1 MRSEVMADC
10 IIADLPVG
18 VDAAKRLG
26 IVVQA
31 SYQLDEE
38 VEVLQQLCQLEIVNE
53 RVWRRLMLESLARV
67 RAINEVS
74 MACVDESRATSQELE
89 ARLRVLAM

>member
-1 MRSEVMADC
+1 MADC

-18 VDAAKRLG
+18 VDAAERLG
-26 IVVQA
+26 VVVQA

-38 VEVLQQLCQLEIVNE
+38 VEVLQQLCQLQNVNE
-53 RVWRRLMLESLARV
+53 RVWRRLMLQSLGRV

>member
-1 MRSEVMADC
+1 MADC

-18 VDAAKRLG
+18 VDVAERLG
-26 IVVQA
+26 VVVQA

-38 VEVLQQLCQLEIVNE
+38 VEVLQQLCQLQNVNE
-53 RVWRRLMLESLARV
+53 RVWRRLMLQSLGRV

>member
-1 MRSEVMADC
+1 MADC

-18 VDAAKRLG
+18 VDAAERLG

-38 VEVLQQLCQLEIVNE
+38 IEVLQQLCQLDNVNK
-53 RVWRRLMLESLARV
+53 RIWRRLMLESLARV
-67 RAINEVS
+67 RDQRGVHG
-74 MACVDESRATSQELE
+74 VRG
-89 ARLRVLAM
+89 

>member
-1 MRSEVMADC
+1 MADC

-53 RVWRRLMLESLARV
+53 RVWRRLMLQSLGRV

>member
-1 MRSEVMADC
+1 MADC

-18 VDAAKRLG
+18 VDAAERLG

-38 VEVLQQLCQLEIVNE
+38 IEVLQQLCQLDNVNK
-53 RVWRRLMLESLARV
+53 R
-67 RAINEVS
+67 IG
-74 MACVDESRATSQELE
+74 VD
-89 ARLRVLAM
+89 

>member
-1 MRSEVMADC
+1 MADC

-18 VDAAKRLG
+18 VDAAERLG
-26 IVVQA
+26 VVVQA
-31 SYQLDEE
+31 SYQLDDE
-38 VEVLQQLCQLEIVNE
+38 VEVLQQLCQLQNVNE
-53 RVWRRLMLESLARV
+53 RVWRRLMLQSLGRV

>member
-1 MRSEVMADC
+1 MADC
-10 IIADLPVG
+10 IIADPPVG
-18 VDAAKRLG
+18 VDAAERLG
-26 IVVQA
+26 VVVQA

-38 VEVLQQLCQLEIVNE
+38 VEVLQQLCQLQNANE
-53 RVWRRLMLESLARV
+53 RVWRRLMLQSLGRV

-74 MACVDESRATSQELE
+74 MSCADESRATRQELE

>member
-1 MRSEVMADC
+1 MADC
-10 IIADLPVG
+10 IIADPPVG
-18 VDAAKRLG
+18 VDAAERLG
-26 IVVQA
+26 VVVQA

-38 VEVLQQLCQLEIVNE
+38 VEVLQQLCQLQNVNE
-53 RVWRRLMLESLARV
+53 RVWRRLMLQSLGRV

>member
-1 MRSEVMADC
+1 MADC

-18 VDAAKRLG
+18 VDAAERLG

-53 RVWRRLMLESLARV
+53 RVWRRLMLQSLGRV

-89 ARLRVLAM
+89 ARLGVLAV

>member
-1 MRSEVMADC
+1 MSDC

-18 VDAAKRLG
+18 VDAAERLG
-26 IVVQA
+26 VVVQA
-31 SYQLDEE
+31 SYQLDDE
-38 VEVLQQLCQLEIVNE
+38 VEVLQQLCQLQNVNE
-53 RVWRRLMLESLARV
+53 RVWRRLMLQSLGRV

>member
-1 MRSEVMADC
+1 MADC

-18 VDAAKRLG
+18 VDAAERLG

-38 VEVLQQLCQLEIVNE
+38 IEVLQQLCQLDNVNK
-53 RVWRRLMLESLARV
+53 RIWRRLMLESLARV
-67 RAINEVS
+67 RVINEVS
-74 MACVDESRATSQELE
+74 MACVDEPRATSQELE
-89 ARLRVLAM
+89 ARLGVLAV

>member
-1 MRSEVMADC
+1 MADC

-18 VDAAKRLG
+18 VDAAERLG
-26 IVVQA
+26 VVVQA

-38 VEVLQQLCQLEIVNE
+38 IEVLQQLCQLDNVNK
-53 RVWRRLMLESLARV
+53 RIWRRLMLESLARV

-74 MACVDESRATSQELE
+74 MAPM
-89 ARLRVLAM
+89 ARSNSPTLGHPKFPQAGPVRL

>member
-1 MRSEVMADC
+1 MADC

-18 VDAAKRLG
+18 VDAAERLG

-38 VEVLQQLCQLEIVNE
+38 IEVLQQLCQLDNVNK
-53 RVWRRLMLESLARV
+53 RIWRRLMLESLARV

>member
-1 MRSEVMADC
+1 MADC

-38 VEVLQQLCQLEIVNE
+38 VEVLQQLCQLQNVNE
-53 RVWRRLMLESLARV
+53 RVWRRLMLQSLGRV

>member
-1 MRSEVMADC
+1 MADC

-18 VDAAKRLG
+18 VDAAERLG

>member
-1 MRSEVMADC
+1 MADC

-74 MACVDESRATSQELE
+74 MACVDESRATSQELK

>member
-1 MRSEVMADC
+1 MADC

-38 VEVLQQLCQLEIVNE
+38 IEVLQQLCQLDNVNK
-53 RVWRRLMLESLARV
+53 RIWRRLMLESLARV

-74 MACVDESRATSQELE
+74 MACADESRATRQELE

>member
-1 MRSEVMADC
+1 MADC

-18 VDAAKRLG
+18 VDAAERLG
-26 IVVQA
+26 VVVQA
-31 SYQLDEE
+31 SYQLDDE
-38 VEVLQQLCQLEIVNE
+38 VEVLQQLCQLQNVNE
-53 RVWRRLMLESLARV
+53 RVWRRLMLQSLGRV

-74 MACVDESRATSQELE
+74 IACVDESRATSQELE

>member
-1 MRSEVMADC
+1 MADC

-18 VDAAKRLG
+18 VDAAERLG

-38 VEVLQQLCQLEIVNE
+38 IEVLQQLCQLDNVNK
-53 RVWRRLMLESLARV
+53 RIWRRLMLESLARV

-89 ARLRVLAM
+89 ARLGVLAV

>member
-1 MRSEVMADC
+1 MAEC

-53 RVWRRLMLESLARV
+53 RVWRRLMLEALARV

>member
-1 MRSEVMADC
+1 MAEC

-18 VDAAKRLG
+18 VDAAERLG
-26 IVVQA
+26 VVVQA
-31 SYQLDEE
+31 SYQLDGE
-38 VEVLQQLCQLEIVNE
+38 VEVLQQLCQLQNVNE
-53 RVWRRLMLESLARV
+53 RVWRRLMLQSLGRV

>member
-1 MRSEVMADC
+1 MADC

-53 RVWRRLMLESLARV
+53 RVWRRLMLEALARV

>member
-1 MRSEVMADC
+1 MADC

-53 RVWRRLMLESLARV
+53 RVWRRLML
-67 RAINEVS
+67 
-74 MACVDESRATSQELE
+74 
-89 ARLRVLAM
+89 

>member
-1 MRSEVMADC
+1 MADC

-18 VDAAKRLG
+18 VDAAERLG
-26 IVVQA
+26 VVVQA
-31 SYQLDEE
+31 SYQLDDE
-38 VEVLQQLCQLEIVNE
+38 VEVLQQLCQLQNVNE
-53 RVWRRLMLESLARV
+53 RVWRRLMLQSLGRV

-74 MACVDESRATSQELE
+74 MSCADESRATSQELE

>member
-1 MRSEVMADC
+1 MADC
-10 IIADLPVG
+10 IIADPPVG
-18 VDAAKRLG
+18 VDAAERLG
-26 IVVQA
+26 VVVQA

-38 VEVLQQLCQLEIVNE
+38 VEVLQQLCQLQNVNE
-53 RVWRRLMLESLARV
+53 RVWRRLMLQSLGRV

-74 MACVDESRATSQELE
+74 MSCADESRATRQELE

>member
-1 MRSEVMADC
+1 MADC
-10 IIADLPVG
+10 IIPDLPVG

>member
-1 MRSEVMADC
+1 MADC

-18 VDAAKRLG
+18 VDAAERLG

-38 VEVLQQLCQLEIVNE
+38 IEVLQQLCQLDNVNK
-53 RVWRRLMLESLARV
+53 RIWRRLMLESLARL

>member
-1 MRSEVMADC
+1 MADC

-18 VDAAKRLG
+18 VDVAERLSV
-26 IVVQA
+26 VVQA
-31 SYQLDEE
+31 SYQVDDEIQ
-38 VEVLQQLCQLEIVNE
+38 VLQQLCRLDNVNE
-53 RVWRRLMLESLARV
+53 RIWRRLMLESLARV

-74 MACVDESRATSQELE
+74 MSCADESRATRQELE

>member
-1 MRSEVMADC
+1 MADC

-18 VDAAKRLG
+18 VDAAERLG
-26 IVVQA
+26 VVVKA

-38 VEVLQQLCQLEIVNE
+38 VEVLQQLCQLQNVNE
-53 RVWRRLMLESLARV
+53 RVWRRLMLQSLGRV

>member
-1 MRSEVMADC
+1 MADC

-18 VDAAKRLG
+18 VDAAERLG
-26 IVVQA
+26 VVVQA

>member
-1 MRSEVMADC
+1 MADC

-18 VDAAKRLG
+18 VDAAERLG
-26 IVVQA
+26 VVVQA
-31 SYQLDEE
+31 SYQLDDE
-38 VEVLQQLCQLEIVNE
+38 VEVLQQLCQLQNVNE
-53 RVWRRLMLESLARV
+53 RVWRRLMLQSLGRV

-89 ARLRVLAM
+89 ARLGVLAV

>member
-1 MRSEVMADC
+1 MADC

-18 VDAAKRLG
+18 VDAAERLG

-38 VEVLQQLCQLEIVNE
+38 IEVLQQLCQLDNVNK
-53 RVWRRLMLESLARV
+53 RIWRRLMLESLARV

-74 MACVDESRATSQELE
+74 MACVDEPGA
-89 ARLRVLAM
+89 

>member
-1 MRSEVMADC
+1 MADC

-38 VEVLQQLCQLEIVNE
+38 IEVLQQLCQLEIVNE

>member
-1 MRSEVMADC
+1 MADC

-38 VEVLQQLCQLEIVNE
+38 IEVLQQLCQLDNVNK
-53 RVWRRLMLESLARV
+53 RIWRRLMLESLARV

-74 MACVDESRATSQELE
+74 MACVDEPRATSQELE
-89 ARLRVLAM
+89 AKLRVLAM

>member
-1 MRSEVMADC
+1 MADC